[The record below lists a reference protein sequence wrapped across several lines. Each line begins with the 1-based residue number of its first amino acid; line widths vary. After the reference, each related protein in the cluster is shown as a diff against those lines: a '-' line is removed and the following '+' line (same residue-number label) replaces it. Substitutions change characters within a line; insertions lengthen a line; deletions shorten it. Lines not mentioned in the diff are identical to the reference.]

1 VKLWVDYDLRSAQD
15 QAEEIGKAFK
25 FSTERGLS
33 GANLERAAAF
43 VADIARSE
51 QERETNLNTRGATVA
66 TVAGLI
72 ISVSGAVAKSVF
84 GLEDWKDWTK
94 IVGVALFLLSLI
106 AVATS
111 MAASVYFVLRPSRGA
126 RTKNFMGE
134 MMANLWLGRLGQ
146 AVMGAD
152 RHALDLLVV
161 ESSMRTLPGW
171 HFRNRAKARWLRRS
185 WMLLAVG
192 MVSIAISAVFVLAR
206 ILQVTA
212 PDAEGPADRLTWG
225 SLLIVIAFSTVL
237 VWASIRFDWL
247 RAARGEKSQYE
258 IPKEIAEIA
267 TRLGQAPDG
276 EQHKANTRAARTAP
290 AHTLT
295 VTWRRHEAV
304 DASDWKHDSRSN

>member
-1 VKLWVDYDLRSAQD
+1 
-15 QAEEIGKAFK
+15 
-25 FSTERGLS
+25 
-33 GANLERAAAF
+33 
-43 VADIARSE
+43 
-51 QERETNLNTRGATVA
+51 
-66 TVAGLI
+66 
-72 ISVSGAVAKSVF
+72 
-84 GLEDWKDWTK
+84 
-94 IVGVALFLLSLI
+94 
-106 AVATS
+106 VATS